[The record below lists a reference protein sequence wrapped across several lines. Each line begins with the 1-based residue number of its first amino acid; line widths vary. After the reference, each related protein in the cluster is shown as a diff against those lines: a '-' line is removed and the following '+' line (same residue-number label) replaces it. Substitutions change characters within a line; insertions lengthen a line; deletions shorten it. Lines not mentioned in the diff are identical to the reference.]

1 MGPNASFLYIR
12 CVPIACAKH
21 WARSACSACNDCDFR
36 NSAVTSSSAALAAF
50 SSACWRY
57 MHAKPSLTLHC
68 SHLAHLRFQF
78 HIWCIC
84 LLAVVVLM
92 SSMIG
97 LKYLEENAK
106 KEGVITTE
114 SGMQYKV

>member
-1 MGPNASFLYIR
+1 
-12 CVPIACAKH
+12 
-21 WARSACSACNDCDFR
+21 
-36 NSAVTSSSAALAAF
+36 
-50 SSACWRY
+50 
-57 MHAKPSLTLHC
+57 
-68 SHLAHLRFQF
+68 
-78 HIWCIC
+78 
-84 LLAVVVLM
+84 M